1 MQCKGTCTCKCNVCM
16 LCLMHVWMQCN
27 AMGCNVMWWNV
38 CVWNIWRDVKLLTA
52 AFTFHRLHVLYE
64 TWICWNFGLS
74 GWRFMSFL
82 FRHTAGGMR
91 PSCKRMPTKLCMMVE
106 AGADHP
112 GVPALLWLPVVQGLL
127 PFNFQCLMMGRGSTQ
142 GPPSRFCNFLHLSQ
156 SVKMGTIWLSWKGR
170 VGFKLMSSST
180 DYDGDGSFLILLG
193 SFHRPIPVRYNWSVF
208 ARKMRSTTQLA
219 MIVLSKCVYV
229 CTHTQSRL
237 FISLCADWYVIPA
250 SGCRAGGEMGTT
262 RFLDANQTGPW
273 HATIWES
280 GNGPYWA
287 MIATE
292 NGPFVDRLPESL
304 RRTHM
309 IFHSKL
315 LKYQRVCWT
324 LAQSNH
330 YMILIHVKCGIIK
343 MHPNSPS
350 CSGCYQDGPP

>member
-1 MQCKGTCTCKCNVCM
+1 MEC
-16 LCLMHVWMQCN
+16 
-27 AMGCNVMWWNV
+27 V

-52 AFTFHRLHVLYE
+52 AFTFSPFACPLWNLNLLKFWFEWMALHVISFSSYSRGHAAIMQTHANE
-64 TWICWNFGLS
+64 AMHDGGSRGRSPWCTCIVVITCCS
-74 GWRFMSFL
+74 GFASFQFSMSDDGKRLDPRTSKSFL
-82 FRHTAGGMR
+82 QF
-91 PSCKRMPTKLCMMVE
+91 S
-106 AGADHP
+106 
-112 GVPALLWLPVVQGLL
+112 AL
-127 PFNFQCLMMGRGSTQ
+127 
-142 GPPSRFCNFLHLSQ
+142 LSQ

-170 VGFKLMSSST
+170 VSFKLMSSST

-237 FISLCADWYVIPA
+237 FILLCADWYVIPA

-287 MIATE
+287 
-292 NGPFVDRLPESL
+292 
-304 RRTHM
+304 
-309 IFHSKL
+309 
-315 LKYQRVCWT
+315 
-324 LAQSNH
+324 
-330 YMILIHVKCGIIK
+330 ILGHDSYGEWPICRSFTWKFT
-343 MHPNSPS
+343 
-350 CSGCYQDGPP
+350 